1 MKRPTPM
8 RTRLASRTI
17 GESLSTWRRIRDLT
31 AQQVA
36 DKADVSRAT
45 ISRLENG
52 DPSVS
57 LCTFLN
63 VCNALG
69 VLDEVT
75 QAVDP
80 YESDYGR
87 LRVDQSLPK
96 RIRR

>member
-1 MKRPTPM
+1 MKRPAPM
-8 RTRLASRTI
+8 RMRLAARSI
-17 GESLSTWRRIRDLT
+17 GEDLSACRRIRNLT

-57 LCTFLN
+57 LCTFLG

-69 VLDEVT
+69 ILDEVT
-75 QAVDP
+75 KAVDP
-80 YESDYGR
+80 YESDCGR
-87 LRVDQSLPK
+87 LRAGQSLPQ